1 MVAEPLL
8 GPQEDP
14 LEEQVLEEVGLEVG
28 QALQVPME
36 AHEAVPLVQ
45 EELLLPTDVDP

>member
-14 LEEQVLEEVGLEVG
+14 LGEQVQLVVALDLG
-28 QALQVPME
+28 QALQVPVE
-36 AHEAVPLVQ
+36 ALEAVPLVQ
-45 EELLLPTDVDP
+45 EELLLPANGDP